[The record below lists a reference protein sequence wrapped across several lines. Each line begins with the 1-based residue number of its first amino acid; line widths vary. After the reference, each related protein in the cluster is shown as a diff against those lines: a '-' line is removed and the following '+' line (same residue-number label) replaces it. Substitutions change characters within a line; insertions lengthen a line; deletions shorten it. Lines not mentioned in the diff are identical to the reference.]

1 MEEDPIV
8 YADMAAAHAYWKRYQ
23 PRLWVSQFGNKLILT
38 DPNRMTETVK
48 KFRDHPGGGV
58 CEVENT
64 SSSNSVSPGPDR
76 IGKMTSPAGAA
87 MGDNGDRD
95 GLADACYE
103 AFIKAR
109 ERAFA
114 ADRSQEKLAGPLTG
128 EVARP
133 ALDPMNSRMFLD
145 EIKLIGPR
153 ETEEL
158 IASARRL
165 YREIGL
171 SLGSIRPPR
180 PQPSVKEHVT
190 VTTRHGVTL
199 TGAMRGA
206 EFSVSR
212 EQSSIRKDVK
222 GNDHSLAA
230 EPLGRAADQMWV
242 TEGGCAYRDL
252 VGTVRQ
258 RQADVI

>member
-114 ADRSQEKLAGPLTG
+114 ADRSQEKLAGPLAR
-128 EVARP
+128 EVSSPVDSEMLLSMDDIRAIVRDGWKEAYAAWFGP
-133 ALDPMNSRMFLD
+133 ICPP
-145 EIKLIGPR
+145 KTIGNFD
-153 ETEEL
+153 
-158 IASARRL
+158 
-165 YREIGL
+165 GL
-171 SLGSIRPPR
+171 
-180 PQPSVKEHVT
+180 KEHVT